1 MRVGYA
7 GRKRDLDLVLQD
19 ERDRRIDDRMAVV
32 DRALEKLKAPPR
44 YFPEVTM
51 WEDSFLSLQFRWK
64 ILVLR
69 ADNASGKSTFA
80 EGLFANPYVI
90 TVEEAVQLDLKGFNY
105 QAHDG
110 IVLDNVDTFAQV
122 LQWRAV
128 LQGRNAKSKGG
139 QSATNVFAYS
149 QYLFGVAVVA
159 TFDLDAP
166 DAYLIDPDH
175 PDHSSWLVK
184 NTVRVQLPRG
194 ETFYDSSKLP
204 ARKRPNPFSLFAETV
219 KRRRER
225 AEGLPVAA

>member
-1 MRVGYA
+1 
-7 GRKRDLDLVLQD
+7 
-19 ERDRRIDDRMAVV
+19 
-32 DRALEKLKAPPR
+32 
-44 YFPEVTM
+44 M

-69 ADNASGKSTFA
+69 ADSASGKSTFA
-80 EGLFANPYVI
+80 EGLFANPYAI
-90 TVEEAVQLDLKGFNY
+90 TVEEAVQLDLKGFDY

-110 IVLDNVDTFAQV
+110 IVLDNVNTFGQV

-175 PDHSSWLVK
+175 AEHSSWLVK

-194 ETFYDSSKLP
+194 ETFYDAAQLP
-204 ARKRPNPFSLFAETV
+204 ARRRPNPFSLFAETV

-225 AEGLPVAA
+225 VGGLPVAD